1 MGMKPEFKPIGYI
14 RSPYK
19 TVESIPIQ
27 AYLSDVEG
35 RVEVLEEYEE
45 GLKDIEGFSHIIL
58 IYVFHKSREYSLH
71 VRPYLDT
78 EERGLFATRH
88 PNRPN
93 PIGISTVRLLE
104 KKANILKIKGM
115 DVIDG
120 TPLLDVKP
128 HVPRFDERMDAKYGW
143 LEDKLEP

>member
-19 TVESIPIQ
+19 NVESIPIQ
-27 AYLSDVEG
+27 AYLSDAEG
-35 RVEVLEEYEE
+35 QVEVFEEYEE
-45 GLKDIEGFSHIIL
+45 GLKDIEGFSYIIL
-58 IYVFHKSREYSLH
+58 VYIFHESRGYSLH

-78 EERGLFATRH
+78 EERGLFSTRH

-93 PIGISTVRLLE
+93 PIGISNVKLMERQG
-104 KKANILKIKGM
+104 NILKIKGM

-120 TPLLDVKP
+120 TPLLDIKP
-128 HVPRFDERMDAKYGW
+128 YVPRFDYRPDVRYGW
-143 LEDKLEP
+143 LEDKLGK